1 MKPKL
6 ISLHYLIIVFA
17 LLIIAYAPFLI
28 AQSGQMGFSSIML
41 DKGSIG
47 TTTQATVGTL
57 EDSHHS
63 WNTNS
68 WVNYYVSMTSGN
80 GSGQIRKIISNTATT
95 LKVSPAFSTVPD
107 DYSMYEIRRGYK
119 ESTQNLKLKLYIQ
132 YNDGNR
138 KGGKFK
144 AYSCRIQASDTTAV
158 EFVSVEKGS
167 GLGDAWTPNYYV
179 PSGRGRI
186 NWLVLQFPEN
196 NTLVSG
202 LYNIAT
208 ITVNL
213 LKTDTDKPI
222 TFYVSNTPE
231 DGLPIGI
238 TEDSQSFLFDTTTN
252 DTFSGREEIFIL
264 HNSNDPEQLF
274 AGETFETPSKIG
286 SYPNP
291 FNPTTTIRYELTE
304 YSEVRL
310 VVFDMVGRVV
320 GDLVNS
326 RQYEGVHSAA
336 WEPHNVSS
344 GTYFARLSIEGSIT
358 HQKEVKTLKL
368 AYTK

>member
-1 MKPKL
+1 MKSRL
-6 ISLHYLIIVFA
+6 ISLNYLIVVFA
-17 LLIIAYAPFLI
+17 LLSISYAPSLI
-28 AQSGQMGFSSIML
+28 AQSGQMGFSSIEI
-41 DKGSIG
+41 DKNSVG
-47 TTTQATVGTL
+47 TITQATVGVL
-57 EDSHHS
+57 EDSHQS

-68 WVNYYVSMTSGN
+68 WVNYYVSLTSGK

-95 LKVSPAFSTVPD
+95 LKVSPAFAAVPD
-107 DYSMYEIRRGYK
+107 DYSKFEIRSGYK
-119 ESTQNLKLKLYIQ
+119 ESTQSLKLKLYIN

-138 KGGKFK
+138 IDGKLK
-144 AYSCRIQASDTTAV
+144 SYSCRIQASDTSAV

-167 GLGDAWTPNYYV
+167 GLGDAWTPQYYI
-179 PSGRGRI
+179 PAGRGCI
-186 NWLVLQFPEN
+186 NWLVLQFPEYH
-196 NTLVSG
+196 TLSSG
-202 LYNIAT
+202 LYNVAT
-208 ITVNL
+208 VTFNL

-222 TFYVSNTPE
+222 TFCISNTPLG
-231 DGLPIGI
+231 GLPIGT
-238 TEDSQSFLFDTTTN
+238 TEDSQFFFFDTTTN

-264 HNSNDPEQLF
+264 HNTNAPEQLF
-274 AGETFETPSKIG
+274 AEATFETPTKIG

-310 VVFDMVGRVV
+310 VVFDMLGRTV

-326 RQYEGVHSAA
+326 LQYEGVHSAS

-344 GTYFARLSIEGSIT
+344 GTYFARLSIEGSVT
-358 HQKEVKTLKL
+358 HQKEVKMLKL